1 MPRHLKSMPAKDYSS
16 ARIVC
21 SKLVGESTHC
31 PEAGFLVEQL
41 EELVADP
48 HGFVCLCD
56 RLASLALQSGKCS
69 NSIYVLR
76 DNNALVMDLIHHV
89 RLAVCH
95 VKDVLPK
102 GYFPHISSHPSQ
114 VSHHLGH
121 RVHAIDSIRSPDWC

>member
-1 MPRHLKSMPAKDYSS
+1 M
-16 ARIVC
+16 IVC

-95 VKDVLPK
+95 VKDVLRK
-102 GYFPHISSHPSQ
+102 RYFRHTSSHPSQ
-114 VSHHLGH
+114 VPRLPDH
-121 RVHAIDSIRSPDWC
+121 RVQSVVSLRCTHCA